1 MLDKDC
7 GYEDRPSGR
16 NSPKEI
22 FRVPL
27 GFIIHQITK
36 KVVEKNKTHKVGI
49 TVAPAGHANNL
60 EVLYVVTKKGVSC
73 LYDITC
79 KENDS
84 ELQ

>member
-7 GYEDRPSGR
+7 GYEDRPSVR

-36 KVVEKNKTHKVGI
+36 KVVEKNTTHKAGI
-49 TVAPAGHANNL
+49 TVAPAGQQLA
-60 EVLYVVTKKGVSC
+60 GVICCNEKRC
-73 LYDITC
+73 LMFV
-79 KENDS
+79 
-84 ELQ
+84 

>member
-7 GYEDRPSGR
+7 GYEDRHSVR
-16 NSPKEI
+16 SSPKEI

-27 GFIIHQITK
+27 GLIIHQITK
-36 KVVEKNKTHKVGI
+36 RVVEKIKRTR
-49 TVAPAGHANNL
+49 PELLMPRRANNL
-60 EVLYVVTKKGVSC
+60 EVFYVVTKKGVSC
-73 LYDITC
+73 LYITC